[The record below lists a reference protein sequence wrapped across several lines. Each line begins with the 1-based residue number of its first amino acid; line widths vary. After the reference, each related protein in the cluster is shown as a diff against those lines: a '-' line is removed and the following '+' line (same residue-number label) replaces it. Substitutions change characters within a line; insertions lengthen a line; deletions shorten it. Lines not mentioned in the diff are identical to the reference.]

1 MSSDLRFLFSDKALE
16 QLGFKVKSIK
26 YPNKDYARLRRK
38 LKTYPII
45 SWFNG
50 TQPIY
55 EVDYDFL
62 EEFINCRDFMECGYS
77 KDIHK
82 FRGTKYL
89 HRISVLPFGGKKR
102 TYYKMVTDWDER
114 MIDKSVLK
122 SKED

>member
-1 MSSDLRFLFSDKALE
+1 MSDDLRFLFSDKALAK
-16 QLGFKVKSIK
+16 LGFKVKKKPS
-26 YPNKDYARLRRK
+26 NKEYAKLRTK

-45 SWFNG
+45 SWFNR

-62 EEFINCRDFMECGYS
+62 EEFINCKDFQECGHS

-82 FRGTKYL
+82 FRDKYL

-114 MIDKSVLK
+114 MIDKSILN
-122 SKED
+122 KEGQ

>member
-1 MSSDLRFLFSDKALE
+1 MNDDIRFLFSDKVLR
-16 QLGFKVKSIK
+16 QLGFKVKTNK
-26 YPNKDYARLRRK
+26 PANKDYARLRAK

-62 EEFINCRDFMECGYS
+62 EEFLNCRDFMECGHS

-82 FRGTKYL
+82 FRGKYL

-114 MIDKSVLK
+114 MIDKSVL
-122 SKED
+122 EEN